1 VWAHNRAL
9 PELERARTSSHI
21 GNTQRKPLD
30 AKPQTP
36 NAQRPVSSDQR
47 FKLFSDPVH
56 GFVSVPKNV
65 IMDLV
70 QTPEVQRLRRIRQ
83 LGVGHLVFPGAEHT
97 RFNHA
102 LGAMALMQ
110 DALTNLSEK
119 GTPIDPDE
127 WTAALAVALLHDV
140 GHGAF
145 SHTLEHELI
154 EDFSHE
160 DMSRVLLV
168 DLNDRMDGML
178 DTALSIFDNTY
189 ERSFF
194 HQLVS
199 SQLDMDRLDYLRR
212 DSFYTGV
219 AEGEVGVQRLLKTMR
234 VHPLAGGSDA
244 EVMIEAKGIYAVE
257 NFLISRR
264 LMYWQVYLHKT
275 VLAGDEL
282 LRGLLHRAQEH
293 LGAGAAPDWL
303 RHGSRALLFF
313 LRHDVHADHIDT
325 PEVRRHYL
333 QLDDTDVLFSLKQW
347 MRGPDPVLADL
358 CRRFINRGFL
368 RVTFLPERPSE
379 SIMDHWRMEVADWLV
394 EQDLAARNEAEA
406 AARHY
411 LTVGVSRHTAYDS
424 DQELIG
430 ILGRDHTVQELSEV
444 ADTAT
449 ISELTGFVEKPYVC
463 YPKPVNLDLSVGA
476 ET

>member
-1 VWAHNRAL
+1 MFNQSGSPSDRNPAL
-9 PELERARTSSHI
+9 FLKLSGSQFSTSNSY
-21 GNTQRKPLD
+21 RL
-30 AKPQTP
+30 
-36 NAQRPVSSDQR
+36 VSSDQR

-56 GFVSVPKNV
+56 GFISVPKNI
-65 IMDLV
+65 IMDLI

-83 LGVGHLVFPGAEHT
+83 LGVGHLVFPGAEHS

-110 DALTNLSEK
+110 DALTNLNEK
-119 GTPIDPDE
+119 GTPVSPE
-127 WTAALAVALLHDV
+127 EETAALTVALLHDV

-168 DLNDRMDGML
+168 ALNERMDGAL
-178 DTALSIFDNTY
+178 DTALAIFDDDY
-189 ERSFF
+189 GRPFF

-234 VHPLAGGSDA
+234 VHPPQGGPDA

-282 LRGLLHRAQEH
+282 LRGALRRAQEH
-293 LGAGAAPDWL
+293 LDGSGAPDWL
-303 RHGSRALLFF
+303 QRGSRSLLFF
-313 LRHDVHADHIDT
+313 LRNDVHVDQIDA
-325 PEVRRHYL
+325 PEVRDHYL
-333 QLDDTDVLFSLKQW
+333 QLDDTDILFSLKQW
-347 MRGPDPVLADL
+347 MKGPDPILADL
-358 CRRFINRGFL
+358 CRRFINRVFL
-368 RVTFLPERPSE
+368 RVTFLPEFPAQDQLE
-379 SIMDHWRMEVADWLV
+379 TWRRQVAEWLV
-394 EQDLAARNEAEA
+394 DQNLVAQTEARS

-411 LTVGVSRHTAYDS
+411 LSVNVSRHTAYDS

-430 ILGRDHTVQELSEV
+430 ILGRDGTVQELSEM

-449 ISELTGFVEKPYVC
+449 ISDLTEFVEKPYIC
-463 YPKPVNLDLSVGA
+463 FPKPVDLDVPAVAGD
-476 ET
+476 

>member
-1 VWAHNRAL
+1 M
-9 PELERARTSSHI
+9 
-21 GNTQRKPLD
+21 
-30 AKPQTP
+30 
-36 NAQRPVSSDQR
+36 SSDQR

-56 GFVSVPKNV
+56 GFISVPKNI
-65 IMDLV
+65 IMDLI

-83 LGVGHLVFPGAEHT
+83 LGVGHLVFPGAEHS

-110 DALTNLSEK
+110 DALTNLNEK
-119 GTPIDPDE
+119 GTPISPE
-127 WTAALAVALLHDV
+127 EETAALTVALLHDV

-168 DLNDRMDGML
+168 ALNERMDGAL
-178 DTALSIFDNTY
+178 DTALAIFDDDY
-189 ERSFF
+189 GRPFF

-234 VHPLAGGSDA
+234 VHPPQGGPDA

-282 LRGLLHRAQEH
+282 LRGALRRAQEH
-293 LGAGAAPDWL
+293 LDGSGAPDWL
-303 RHGSRALLFF
+303 QRGSRSLLFF
-313 LRHDVHADHIDT
+313 LRNDVHVDQIDA
-325 PEVRRHYL
+325 PEVRDHYL
-333 QLDDTDVLFSLKQW
+333 QLDDTDILFSLKQW
-347 MRGPDPVLADL
+347 MKGPDPILADL
-358 CRRFINRGFL
+358 CRRFINRVFL
-368 RVTFLPERPSE
+368 RVTFLPEFPAQDQLE
-379 SIMDHWRMEVADWLV
+379 TWRRQVAEWLV
-394 EQDLAARNEAEA
+394 NQNLVAQTEARL

-411 LTVGVSRHTAYDS
+411 LSVNVSRHTAYDS

-430 ILGRDHTVQELSEV
+430 ILGRDGTVQELSEM

-449 ISELTGFVEKPYVC
+449 ISDLTEFVEKPYIC
-463 YPKPVNLDLSVGA
+463 FPKPVDLDVPAVAGD
-476 ET
+476 

>member
-1 VWAHNRAL
+1 M
-9 PELERARTSSHI
+9 
-21 GNTQRKPLD
+21 
-30 AKPQTP
+30 
-36 NAQRPVSSDQR
+36 SSDQR

-56 GFVSVPKNV
+56 GFISVPKNI
-65 IMDLV
+65 IMDLI

-83 LGVGHLVFPGAEHT
+83 LGVGHLVFPGAEHS

-110 DALTNLSEK
+110 DALTNLNEK
-119 GTPIDPDE
+119 GTPISPE
-127 WTAALAVALLHDV
+127 EETAALTVALLHDV

-168 DLNDRMDGML
+168 ALNERMDGAL
-178 DTALSIFDNTY
+178 DTALAIFDDDY
-189 ERSFF
+189 GRPFF

-234 VHPLAGGSDA
+234 VHPPQGGSDA

-282 LRGLLHRAQEH
+282 LRGALRRAQEH
-293 LGAGAAPDWL
+293 LDGSGAPDWL
-303 RHGSRALLFF
+303 QRGSRSLLFF
-313 LRHDVHADHIDT
+313 LRNDVHVDQIDA
-325 PEVRRHYL
+325 PEVRDHYL
-333 QLDDTDVLFSLKQW
+333 QLDDTDILFSLKQW
-347 MRGPDPVLADL
+347 MKGPDPILADL
-358 CRRFINRGFL
+358 CRRFINRVFL
-368 RVTFLPERPSE
+368 RVTFLPEFPAQDQLE
-379 SIMDHWRMEVADWLV
+379 TWRRQVAEWLV
-394 EQDLAARNEAEA
+394 DQNLVAQTEARS

-411 LTVGVSRHTAYDS
+411 LSVNVSRHTAYDS

-430 ILGRDHTVQELSEV
+430 ILGRDGTVQELSEM

-449 ISELTGFVEKPYVC
+449 ISDLTEFVEKPYIC
-463 YPKPVNLDLSVGA
+463 FPKPVDLDVPAVAGD
-476 ET
+476 